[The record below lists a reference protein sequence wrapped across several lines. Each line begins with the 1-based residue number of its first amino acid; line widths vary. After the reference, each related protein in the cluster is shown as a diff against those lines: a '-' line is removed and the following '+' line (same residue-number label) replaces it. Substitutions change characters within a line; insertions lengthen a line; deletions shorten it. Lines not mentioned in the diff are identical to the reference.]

1 MLIQQSQPSKEGWS
15 NMWDITSGG
24 SAIKGDTSQSA
35 AERELY
41 EEIGLTVDL
50 KNIRPHITINFN
62 NGFDD
67 VYLIEQEVDIN
78 ELSLHYEDVQNAK
91 WALKEEIFSMIESSE
106 FIPYYQS
113 LIQLFFDIRNIWL
126 HQTKRSYFVVENSN
140 L

>member
-1 MLIQQSQPSKEGWS
+1 M
-15 NMWDITSGG
+15 D
-24 SAIKGDTSQSA
+24 
-35 AERELY
+35 
-41 EEIGLTVDL
+41 
-50 KNIRPHITINFN
+50 
-62 NGFDD
+62 FDD

-78 ELSLHYEDVQNAK
+78 ELSLHYEDVQNVK

-126 HQTKRSYFVVENSN
+126 HQTKRSYSVVANSN